1 MILGKCKV
9 VDAKKQ
15 NKNRFAL
22 QFGWSFKSRFSCS
35 LDTIIDDANLL
46 VFNRHTITYTQ
57 TLSKCFHHSKTDRE
71 IGTVQPI
78 EIMLAQYKA
87 QELIMPVPAKS
98 MSIFHYHQINWIQ
111 ESLPRV
117 ATVQSNIIVQ
127 TGIYMPFKSRL
138 FFTKQPI

>member
-1 MILGKCKV
+1 MKLGKCKV

-15 NKNRFAL
+15 KNKNRFAL

-35 LDTIIDDANLL
+35 LDTII
-46 VFNRHTITYTQ
+46 
-57 TLSKCFHHSKTDRE
+57 
-71 IGTVQPI
+71 VQPI

-138 FFTKQPI
+138 FFTKQHI